1 MRNRLAIAG
10 TAAAIAAAVSLVGG
24 VLRDSSGSA
33 RTVPV
38 QRAPAADRLEGG
50 FAAGDTAGLVRRLA
64 ADLRARP
71 SDAHAYMLLGLA
83 YQQRARETG
92 NPVYYT
98 KSAGVLRRAAAL
110 DPNDAATTS
119 ALGSLALARHR
130 FGEAL
135 VLGRRVVR
143 QAPYTSRNYG
153 VLGDA
158 LVELGRYREAFRA
171 FDRMGS
177 LRPDLAAYA
186 RISYAR
192 ELLGRPQAAARA
204 MELALDAAGGRP
216 EPTAWAHTQLGK
228 LAWSLGRVDEAEQHY
243 RAALAFF
250 PGYVYALEPL
260 ALVEEAT
267 GQRTRAIALARRAAE
282 TLPLPQAVA
291 TLGDLYARAGRRRAA
306 AQQYALVG
314 VIERVLVANGVR
326 TALETALF
334 DVDHRVRLRSAL
346 ALAQRAH
353 RARPSIDADDVLA
366 WALARNGRCSEALPY
381 SRRALRLG
389 TLDALK
395 TFHRGMI
402 ERCLGHEAAARA
414 AALLAVGSRSR
425 SRPGAGGLRTLRFEA
440 IFAAGRSGSSIGFRD
455 TNFAGR
461 IGWREVVVRAERG
474 ARILSAS
481 VPADS
486 ASDALRAYPRDLL
499 SEPLQVSSA
508 TAEARPGSATGVPP
522 RLGGDPGQG
531 RHGGGFEALIARD
544 DLGPGAIL
552 LGLVIAAFWGAA
564 HALTPGHGKAIV
576 AGYLVGSQGRPRH
589 AVLLGL
595 IVTATH
601 TAGVFALGLVTLLL
615 SHFVVPE
622 RLYPW
627 LTLASGLLVVGVGTT
642 VLRSRLRH
650 SRSDA
655 HHHHHHGHEGYGR
668 GGLLGV
674 GVAAGLLPCPSALV
688 VLLSAI
694 ALHRIGL
701 GLALIVAFSAGL
713 AATITAIGLVAVFAQ
728 KAFGRLR
735 LDGRLVHALPA
746 VSALVILVVGI
757 GITVKAL
764 PGVL

>member
-98 KSAGVLRRAAAL
+98 KSAG
-110 DPNDAATTS
+110 
-119 ALGSLALARHR
+119 
-130 FGEAL
+130 

-267 GQRTRAIALARRAAE
+267 GHRTRAIALARRAAE

-291 TLGDLYARAGRRRAA
+291 TLGDLYARAGRRHAA

-326 TALETALF
+326 TELETALF
-334 DVDHRVRLRSAL
+334 DVDHRLRLRSAL

-353 RARPSIDADDVLA
+353 RAR
-366 WALARNGRCSEALPY
+366 C
-381 SRRALRLG
+381 ALRL
-389 TLDALK
+389 
-395 TFHRGMI
+395 
-402 ERCLGHEAAARA
+402 
-414 AALLAVGSRSR
+414 
-425 SRPGAGGLRTLRFEA
+425 
-440 IFAAGRSGSSIGFRD
+440 
-455 TNFAGR
+455 
-461 IGWREVVVRAERG
+461 
-474 ARILSAS
+474 
-481 VPADS
+481 
-486 ASDALRAYPRDLL
+486 
-499 SEPLQVSSA
+499 
-508 TAEARPGSATGVPP
+508 
-522 RLGGDPGQG
+522 
-531 RHGGGFEALIARD
+531 
-544 DLGPGAIL
+544 
-552 LGLVIAAFWGAA
+552 
-564 HALTPGHGKAIV
+564 
-576 AGYLVGSQGRPRH
+576 
-589 AVLLGL
+589 
-595 IVTATH
+595 
-601 TAGVFALGLVTLLL
+601 
-615 SHFVVPE
+615 
-622 RLYPW
+622 
-627 LTLASGLLVVGVGTT
+627 
-642 VLRSRLRH
+642 
-650 SRSDA
+650 
-655 HHHHHHGHEGYGR
+655 
-668 GGLLGV
+668 
-674 GVAAGLLPCPSALV
+674 
-688 VLLSAI
+688 
-694 ALHRIGL
+694 
-701 GLALIVAFSAGL
+701 
-713 AATITAIGLVAVFAQ
+713 
-728 KAFGRLR
+728 
-735 LDGRLVHALPA
+735 
-746 VSALVILVVGI
+746 
-757 GITVKAL
+757 
-764 PGVL
+764 